1 MACQRSTSGRW
12 VGSGGGSEVVGAT
25 LRGKL
30 EAGAEGELEAEVEA
44 EAEGEVGGVP
54 LTKAFITI
62 IIHLEHK
69 GKLLSML
76 LDLVEV
82 PMSHTGKNLMKA
94 FCEVLQT
101 FGIQEKVRNFNTE
114 TYWYLSRG

>member
-1 MACQRSTSGRW
+1 MACQRGTSGRW

-30 EAGAEGELEAEVEA
+30 EVGVGGEWEVEGEGEAGGEA
-44 EAEGEVGGVP
+44 GGVP

-62 IIHLEHK
+62 TIHLEHK
-69 GKLLSML
+69 GKLSSVL

-94 FCEVLQT
+94 FSEVLQT

-114 TYWYLSRG
+114 TYWYSSRG